1 MPTKNKMTGVRL
13 NDEQSYKIRFIAEAN
28 HRKLNDELRLMID
41 KHIAEY
47 EAQHGPIRVEQ
58 EDRGGGKNI

>member
-47 EAQHGPIRVEQ
+47 EAQHGTIKVNE
-58 EDRGGGKNI
+58 GGGK